1 MAIFIWTGA
10 GADTEFDNSDNWYGA
25 VVPGVG
31 DDCYFIA
38 QYPLSCTGS
47 DTVEYGALVVE
58 DGYTGQLSLTQ
69 SYTSVDYSGSG
80 VSTLGLRGA
89 AITVEVK
96 QTASGGAGTKGLY
109 IWGTALTGINIY
121 NGSVGVGYR
130 ESGNVHGLPMTTAV
144 AVGEIRI
151 MEGDLKA
158 AGIVALTTCYNF
170 GAEIDLYCDVTTIHV
185 KNGTTNLLDTAAVTT
200 VDCLRGEFVLKS
212 SGTVA
217 SLFVDTEGTF
227 TATAGD
233 DKTVT
238 ALSFEPGA
246 NLSWYPSNTTIG
258 TFTLPGDPIAIR
270 TDGI

>member
-1 MAIFIWTGA
+1 MAIHIWTGGA
-10 GADTEFDNSDNWYGA
+10 GTTAFTDADNWHSTSGPGA
-25 VVPGVG
+25 G

-38 QYPLSCTGS
+38 QYPLPCTGS

-80 VSTLGLRGA
+80 VSTLGLRDA
-89 AITVEVK
+89 AITIEVK

-130 ESGNVHGLPMTTAV
+130 ESGGVHGLPMTTSV
-144 AVGEIRI
+144 VVGEIRI
-151 MEGDLKA
+151 MEGDLKV

-185 KNGTTNLLDTAAVTT
+185 KNGTTNLLDTAAATT